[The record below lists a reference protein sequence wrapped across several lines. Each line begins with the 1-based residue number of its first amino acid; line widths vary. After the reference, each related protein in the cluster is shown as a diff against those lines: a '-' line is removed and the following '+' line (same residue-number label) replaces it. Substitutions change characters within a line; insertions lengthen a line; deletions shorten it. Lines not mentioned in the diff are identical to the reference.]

1 MYWRQNSI
9 FTYIISSTL
18 SYQKSAALYS
28 SSTTNCFV
36 RVNEILTGVV
46 AYIHRYFLLLYF
58 EPHLFFHTF
67 VQETFLAKSSETT
80 LLWLSC
86 WFYMRSISIS
96 HPFPRRLT
104 ESLTDWLTHSLRLPS
119 GRHVIRKHWASLY
132 SPLVFWHSSF
142 AFPFNP
148 SPPFSHLLRILPQTR
163 RPSSSPSTSC

>member
-18 SYQKSAALYS
+18 SYQKSAAIYS

-67 VQETFLAKSSETT
+67 VQETFLAKGSETT

-104 ESLTDWLTHSLRLPS
+104 ESLTDWLTHLSYPQDVTSSENTEPVFTVLYSSGILALPS
-119 GRHVIRKHWASLY
+119 LLTHL
-132 SPLVFWHSSF
+132 PLL
-142 AFPFNP
+142 P
-148 SPPFSHLLRILPQTR
+148 SPPYTPSNPTTLLFPLYFLLI
-163 RPSSSPSTSC
+163 